1 MRNIALAIVVLAVT
15 IPAMGDVTITITSEA
30 NQVTIG
36 YDCNDGEVVRAFA
49 LNIDV
54 NTPSFIVGSAESVVD
69 PNKADYYIYPGSVS
83 FTVVDGNTVID
94 QFGTPI
100 AEQDANGG
108 VLEMASLYSVND
120 PDPNRHDPP
129 ESSGE
134 LAKFWLDVH
143 DSNYCDTVTLS
154 VNSKRGGVVL
164 EDPNETFTLNL
175 PDPSDVCPCLLV
187 VGQYC
192 GGVQIDAT
200 MMSNWVTAG
209 RPQSW
214 CHPAHYAGDISRDC
228 KVTAIDVIGGGPDAT
243 DSWYSKCFGKVCGDA
258 LYSPEGDNNND
269 CKITAIDIIGG
280 SAAVCLPPDCG
291 IANNFGLV
299 ITGQPPECP

>member
-164 EDPNETFTLNL
+164 EDPNEAFTLNL
-175 PDPSDVCPCLLV
+175 PDPLDVCPCVLA
-187 VGQYC
+187 VGEVC
-192 GGVQIDAT
+192 GGVTITPA
-200 MMSNWVTAG
+200 MYANWITAG

-214 CHPAHYAGDISRDC
+214 CHPTHYAGDINMDC
-228 KVTAIDVIGGGPDAT
+228 YVDAVDVVGGGPIPGAPDYKTYFGAGYPQANYLKAT
-243 DSWYSKCFGKVCGDA
+243 SGDT
-258 LYSPEGDNNND
+258 NND
-269 CKITAIDIIGG
+269 LYVDAVDIVGG
-280 SAAVCLPPDCG
+280 DPDCVG
-291 IANNFGLV
+291 CGVKANFGHHE
-299 ITGQPPECP
+299 TGSPPECP